1 MQLAEQHVG
10 FFKLSDFMNT
20 GLDTKTN
27 GASATI
33 GPEGGVV
40 TVTDPASPIYGTSLR
55 IPAGALDTPV
65 QITIREGNHS
75 CAFGLG
81 PSVNLSPGGI
91 HFKRAA
97 TLTVYLDDAE
107 AAENDCESKVPAFY
121 HYDESSDQWTHNS
134 AARLERLGD
143 AVLCELHHL

>member
-1 MQLAEQHVG
+1 MQLAKQHVD
-10 FFKLSDFMNT
+10 FFKLSDFMEP
-20 GLDTKTN
+20 GRDISTN
-27 GASATI
+27 GASAVI
-33 GPEGGVV
+33 GPKGGVV

-65 QITIREGNHS
+65 RITIREGDHS

-81 PSVNLSPGGI
+81 PSINLSPGGL

-97 TLTVYLDDAE
+97 TLTVYLCDTGAIEDDFAG
-107 AAENDCESKVPAFY
+107 SVPAFY

-134 AARLERLGD
+134 AASLERLGD

>member
-1 MQLAEQHVG
+1 MQLAEQHIG
-10 FFKLSDFMNT
+10 FFELSDFMNS
-20 GLDTKTN
+20 GLETETKS
-27 GASATI
+27 ASAMI
-33 GPEGGVV
+33 GPEGGMV

-65 QITIREGNHS
+65 RIAIREGDHS

-81 PSVNLSPGGI
+81 PTINLSPGGL

-97 TLTVYLDDAE
+97 TLTVYLNDTGSAEDDF
-107 AAENDCESKVPAFY
+107 ESSVPSFF
-121 HYDESSDQWTHNS
+121 HYDESCDQWTHNS
-134 AARLERLGD
+134 AARLQRLGD